1 MLYTSILEVTE
12 FAPFCSSGKIIIVS
26 RIIITGSNGLVGSAA
41 ASFFS
46 EKGFDVVGI
55 DNDSRKVFFGDQAST
70 KATGLALAAKLANFS
85 LVEADIRD
93 FAIME
98 KLFSDHSEEI
108 SAVIHCAAQP
118 SHDWAAKDPLTDFAV
133 NAVGTL
139 NLLEATRKYSPTA
152 AFIFMSTNKVYGD
165 RPNLIDYVEKETRWA
180 PPESSRWA
188 QGFDETLS
196 IDDSTHSIFGVSKT
210 SADLLVQEYGRY
222 FGLRTAVFRGGCLTG
237 PDHAGV
243 ALHGFLSYLVKC
255 VVHGNSYTI
264 FGQKGKQ
271 VRDNI
276 HTRDLMDAF
285 WRFFQE
291 PTEGAVFNIGGGN
304 KANVSM
310 MEAIEATEQ
319 LAGRKLSFQVSDL
332 ARKGDHIWYVSD
344 TSKLEAKYPG
354 WKVTVGIQEILE
366 EMVEREQLSAK
377 Y

>member
-1 MLYTSILEVTE
+1 MSKV
-12 FAPFCSSGKIIIVS
+12 V
-26 RIIITGSNGLVGSAA
+26 ITGSSGLVGSAA
-41 ASFFS
+41 GFYFAD
-46 EKGFDVVGI
+46 KGFDVVGI
-55 DNDSRKVFFGDQAST
+55 DNDSRKMFFGDEAST
-70 KATGLALAAKLANFS
+70 KSTGLALAAKLSNFS
-85 LVEADIRD
+85 LIDADIRD
-93 FAIME
+93 FERME
-98 KLFSDHSEEI
+98 KLFSNQREGI

-118 SHDWAAKDPLTDFAV
+118 SHDWAAKDPITDFEV

-139 NLLEATRKYSPTA
+139 NLLEVTRRYSPSA
-152 AFIFMSTNKVYGD
+152 PFIFMSTNKVYGD
-165 RPNLIDYVEKETRWA
+165 RPNLIDYLEKDSRWT
-180 PPESSRWA
+180 PPEASRWVG
-188 QGFDETLS
+188 GFDESLS

-222 FGLRTAVFRGGCLTG
+222 FGLKTAVFRGGCLTG

-264 FGQKGKQ
+264 FGHKGKQ

-276 HTRDLMDAF
+276 HTSDLVEAF

-304 KANVSM
+304 TANVSM
-310 MEAIEATEQ
+310 MEAIELTQQ
-319 LAGRKLSFQVSDL
+319 LAKRELSYQVSDL

-344 TSKLEAKYPG
+344 TSKLETKYPG
-354 WKVTVGIQEILE
+354 WKVSVGIQEILE